1 MKYKNA
7 LVSVSQNDHLF
18 RKTSVTWPEKFDLI
32 KIDGSNGMC
41 GLEAIFLLFQKQ
53 LSYKYVIL
61 IDEDVVVENPAIF
74 HKIVDYMDGNKL
86 DIVGL
91 PDADMGE
98 VRKFNPFACNLFLC
112 FIDYQRVLKK
122 FCKKEILNNQF
133 IKKKE
138 FDIDFTISISNTD
151 TLSLKESYYCFFFWL
166 RRKGFRFGYLD
177 SNQDFSE
184 NDPITTSIYFNKS
197 LIGHHSWYAR
207 EYGRDLTHTQR
218 INNLLSSSCKMNR
231 DGAYMLLK
239 HKTIF
244 TFFVSIFQ
252 NIFGR
257 IRLD

>member
-98 VRKFNPFACNLFLC
+98 VRKFNPFACNPFLC